1 MRSGW
6 VSGNKTKDEDIFP
19 ILNLT
24 GIRAHRPEEKSG
36 SMTLVNDTLD
46 YTENNVQ
53 YVQYGCLVWLGM

>member
-1 MRSGW
+1 MAAKRLLAETVYGF
-6 VSGNKTKDEDIFP
+6 GN
-19 ILNLT
+19 
-24 GIRAHRPEEKSG
+24 GIRFCTIK

>member
-1 MRSGW
+1 MLCRAILP
-6 VSGNKTKDEDIFP
+6 VSTQE
-19 ILNLT
+19 
-24 GIRAHRPEEKSG
+24 